1 MVKPLKRV
9 LGDIGACIYSSVFLK
24 PFTGLHSV
32 PCKILLFNKKK
43 TNFWSDGRLQMWDTP
58 TYLQEV
64 ICRAEF
70 GSTRGPALSGCS
82 PGWARSVRLSKFSV
96 IF

>member
-32 PCKILLFNKKK
+32 PCKILPFNKKK
-43 TNFWSDGRLQMWDTP
+43 KD
-58 TYLQEV
+58 
-64 ICRAEF
+64 
-70 GSTRGPALSGCS
+70 
-82 PGWARSVRLSKFSV
+82 KFLV
-96 IF
+96 